1 MEPTVRVVKALERLK
16 GPFLETPGTKLSLT
30 DAVNIAGVEQDT
42 CRVLLSALVDAR
54 FLTCGPDG
62 HYHRQPELRD

>member
-1 MEPTVRVVKALERLK
+1 MEAPVRVVKALERLK

-30 DAVNIAGVEQDT
+30 DAATIAGVEQDT
-42 CRVLLSALVDAR
+42 CRLLLSALVDAR
-54 FLTCGPDG
+54 FLTRAPDG